1 MKENA
6 SSEDSDEAGPGQ
18 STPSKKNKQDF
29 NSQTIIVVKNA
40 SDPANESGSDQDAS
54 KQPVNR
60 NRKRT
65 NSSVPKPTSE
75 QKRFETALQNK
86 LSIFIKACELICS
99 GSLSTDRTVSTP
111 GCSTLVEFLTRFDGV
126 YVGLN
131 GDMNRNALF
140 ENMQASVE
148 KYKGLRELTLAL
160 GESKSR
166 FEREMQKSDGEE
178 GTEQESYFKIIELL
192 NELINLNENEDLISN

>member
-1 MKENA
+1 
-6 SSEDSDEAGPGQ
+6 
-18 STPSKKNKQDF
+18 
-29 NSQTIIVVKNA
+29 
-40 SDPANESGSDQDAS
+40 
-54 KQPVNR
+54 
-60 NRKRT
+60 
-65 NSSVPKPTSE
+65 
-75 QKRFETALQNK
+75 
-86 LSIFIKACELICS
+86 
-99 GSLSTDRTVSTP
+99 
-111 GCSTLVEFLTRFDGV
+111 VEFLTRFDGV